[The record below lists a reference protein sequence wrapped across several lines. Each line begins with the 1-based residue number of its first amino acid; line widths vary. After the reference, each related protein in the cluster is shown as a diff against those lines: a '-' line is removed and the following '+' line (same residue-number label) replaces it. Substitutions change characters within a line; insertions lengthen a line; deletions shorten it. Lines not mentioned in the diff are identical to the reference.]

1 MSYTIKLSSL
11 ISSKI
16 KRNRFTRL
24 FYTVHHNEKRG
35 LFYVKLD
42 NDCKI
47 YYLRNYYY
55 NIYVFNYYSYF
66 LFKKRK
72 NERSSIFIVNINNI
86 LKYICFFYF

>member
-24 FYTVHHNEKRG
+24 FYTVHHSEKRG

-47 YYLRNYYY
+47 YYSRNYYY
-55 NIYVFNYYSYF
+55 NTYVSNYYSILLYLKKEKMKEARF
-66 LFKKRK
+66 L
-72 NERSSIFIVNINNI
+72 
-86 LKYICFFYF
+86 L

>member
-1 MSYTIKLSSL
+1 MNYMIKLSSL

-24 FYTVHHNEKRG
+24 FYTVHHSEKRG

-47 YYLRNYYY
+47 YYSRNYYY
-55 NIYVFNYYSYF
+55 NIYVSNYYSYF
-66 LFKKRK
+66 LLKKRK
-72 NERSSIFIVNINNI
+72 DERNLIFII
-86 LKYICFFYF
+86 FY